1 MSKPSSKS
9 ASKSAAKPGTK
20 APSKS
25 PSARSLGHRLKVS
38 PVTDI
43 LSSPPP
49 ELPALGEVTLDALV
63 VPPVA
68 VKEPAPDE
76 VLEAYVHR
84 VRLASPRRE
93 REAKEP
99 LAFGDDVTIDVVA
112 FESAALVPFTFRR
125 FWNTTVEPS
134 PHWPGLFEALVG
146 LPVGESCAVKVK
158 LPEGQLP
165 AGKTV
170 AVTVVVHNAQ
180 QVTLPEGGAE
190 AGFALLGLGATFDQ
204 TLIALVG
211 ELAQERVEEAEGEWA
226 NAVLA
231 SFAKRWKGEL
241 PSTLVDAELE
251 KGWARTEGTMMGEAG
266 LPVDVQQ
273 QALAQWK
280 ADVETRR
287 VTEERLRLELALR
300 ALGEKHPPSL
310 TKETVLAQLTPI
322 AEDMGFTPEQMEQAL
337 TADKKMAER
346 FAWTAFRMMLVQRV
360 LAAATKA

>member
-20 APSKS
+20 ASKS

-84 VRLASPRRE
+84 VRLASTRRE
-93 REAKEP
+93 RAAKEP

-112 FESAALVPFTFRR
+112 FEGAALVPFTFRR

-146 LPVGESCAVKVK
+146 LPVGESCSVKVK
-158 LPEGQLP
+158 LP

-190 AGFALLGLGATFDQ
+190 AGFALLGLGATFDE

-211 ELAQERVEEAEGEWA
+211 ELAQERVEEADGEWA

-300 ALGEKHPPSL
+300 ALGEKDPPAL
-310 TKETVLAQLTPI
+310 TKENVLAQITPI

-346 FAWTAFRMMLVQRV
+346 FAWTAFRMMLVRRV

>member
-1 MSKPSSKS
+1 MSKPKSGSKS
-9 ASKSAAKPGTK
+9 GAKTSKPA
-20 APSKS
+20 
-25 PSARSLGHRLKVS
+25 SARALGHRLKVS

-43 LSSPPP
+43 LSSAPP
-49 ELPALGEVTLDALV
+49 ELPAVGVVTLDALV
-63 VPPVA
+63 VPAVA
-68 VKEPAPDE
+68 PKEPTEDE
-76 VLEAYVHR
+76 VLDEYVHR

-112 FESAALVPFTFRR
+112 FDGATLVPFTFRR

-146 LPVGESCAVKVK
+146 LPVGESCTVKVT
-158 LPEGQLP
+158 LPETSAAKAF

-190 AGFALLGLGATFDQ
+190 AGFALLGLGATFDE
-204 TLIALVG
+204 TLIALVK
-211 ELAQERVEEAEGEWA
+211 ELAQERVDDAEGEWST
-226 NAVLA
+226 NVLA
-231 SFAKRWKGEL
+231 AFASRWKGEL

-266 LPVDVQQ
+266 LPVDVQK

-280 ADVETRR
+280 ADPETRR
-287 VTEERLRLELALR
+287 TTEERLRLELGLR
-300 ALGEKHPPSL
+300 ALGEKEPPSL
-310 TKETVLAQLTPI
+310 TKETVLAQLSPI

-346 FAWTAFRMMLVQRV
+346 FAWTAFRLMLVQRV
-360 LAAATKA
+360 LGAAKKA